1 MFKPQLSESLDAV
14 QDTLTWPK
22 LVSWK
27 LDGLRAVTKF
37 NNTLSRSMKPIPNT
51 HVREKLAEWPNL
63 DGEVLVGPMLASDV
77 RRRTSSEMRSYDG
90 EPDFTFYVFDDLSD
104 MSLTFEQRL
113 DRLQA
118 RKLPDFIKVLPQFVV
133 NSQEELDKLYEAALD
148 EGHEGLIIRNPKS
161 MYKFGRCTA
170 KSQDSL
176 KYKPFQDDEAEI
188 LEVYEA
194 MHNNNEAFTNE
205 LGRTARSTHQ
215 ENLVPT
221 GRTGGFVVR
230 DLKTNVK
237 FKVSAGV
244 LTHPERVWVWEHREE
259 LRAKILTYR
268 HMLLGAKDKPQFGRF
283 IAFRD
288 KWDMG
293 E

>member
-1 MFKPQLSESLDAV
+1 MFKPQLSESLD
-14 QDTLTWPK
+14 DLKDELTWPK
-22 LVSWK
+22 FVSWK

-51 HVREKLAEWPNL
+51 HVREKLAEWQNL

-77 RRRTSSEMRSYDG
+77 RRRTSSEMRSHDG
-90 EPDFTFYVFDDLSD
+90 EPDFTFYVFDELTD

-113 DRLQA
+113 IRLQA
-118 RKLPDFIKVLPQFVV
+118 RDLPDFIKVLPQFTVY
-133 NSQEELDKLYEAALD
+133 NKQELDDLYQEALD
-148 EGHEGLIIRNPKS
+148 AGHEGLIVRNPKS
-161 MYKFGRCTA
+161 MYKFGRCSA

-188 LEVYEA
+188 LEVFEA

-215 ENLVPT
+215 ENLV
-221 GRTGGFVVR
+221 GSGMAGGFEVR
-230 DLKTNVK
+230 DLKTGVK
-237 FKVSAGV
+237 FRVSAGV
-244 LTHPERVWVWEHREE
+244 LSHPERAWAWQHREE
-259 LRAKILTYR
+259 LRSRILTYR

-283 IAFRD
+283 ISFRD